1 MKIRRSTKSFK
12 SRSPKSTQ
20 TSSSDNLLFSPRE
33 LQQMHRSEIR
43 SKILKVALPCLL
55 VAVIGTAAYAM
66 QSKAHHLPNNS
77 LAYTSGISSL
87 SNVPNSTNTSSS
99 QSSTPTSTDTS
110 DSTNPASINNQ
121 TTNDSNLQA
130 QLNAIQAKAMDSV
143 NAAEAQANADAA
155 QATTSI
161 QANNTAIA
169 QEQAQATADE
179 AQATADLANANNPAL
194 TPAEQYAVKA
204 NAARLQCIAQ
214 ATGQYAQAMDQLE
227 SGGAYGYSAAGMVNK
242 EASLQNQFTSRLAS
256 CNNQ

>member
-1 MKIRRSTKSFK
+1 MKIRHSNKSFRSK
-12 SRSPKSTQ
+12 SPKRTQ

-33 LQQMHRSEIR
+33 LKQMHRSEIR

-77 LAYTSGISSL
+77 LTDTSGISSL
-87 SNVPNSTNTSSS
+87 SNVPNSTSSS
-99 QSSTPTSTDTS
+99 QSSIPTSTNTS
-110 DSTNPASINNQ
+110 ESTNSASTNGQ
-121 TTNDSNLQA
+121 TTNGSNLQA
-130 QLNAIQAKAMDSV
+130 QLNAIQAKATDSV

-155 QATTSI
+155 QAATSI

-179 AQATADLANANNPAL
+179 AQAKADLANANNPAM
-194 TPAEQYAVKA
+194 TPAEQAE
-204 NAARLQCIAQ
+204 AAASAAQLQCIAQ
-214 ATGQYAQAMDQLE
+214 TVGQLAAANDQLDAQAGTMGFNAAAAANNE
-227 SGGAYGYSAAGMVNK
+227 SEY
-242 EASLQNQFTSRLAS
+242 TSNLAR